1 VKRVLAAVP
10 LSLALAACA
19 SAAPQRPP
27 QPPPAAL
34 TVSLTQGRSDQPK
47 HILTVLVANAG
58 TAPVWIAD
66 VRLETP
72 SFAAT
77 GFARMDTY
85 VKKAPV
91 GLRIPYGAARCA
103 ASGVPAMAPAR
114 VVARIRAADG
124 PQREVGWALPHPDP
138 LLARLFREECEAY
151 VVGQAAEVAFGTE
164 WVKKGRALHG
174 SVVVTR
180 RSGDQRISVTDLYGN
195 VHHRLEARAAVLEP
209 GARRLEIPVR
219 VSPDRC
225 DPHSFAEAKIAML
238 FNARVALGDAPPRHL
253 VFRSDR
259 VRTQEGRLD
268 EVLLEH
274 ARRICGI

>member
-1 VKRVLAAVP
+1 MKRALAA
-10 LSLALAACA
+10 LSLFLALAACA
-19 SAAPQRPP
+19 SAAP

-47 HILTVLVANAG
+47 QILTVLVTNAG

-66 VRLETP
+66 VRLDSP

-77 GFARMDTY
+77 GVARMDTY

-103 ASGVPAMAPAR
+103 ASGVPEMAPAR
-114 VVARIRAADG
+114 VVAHIRAADG
-124 PQREVGWALPHPDP
+124 PQREVSWALPHPDP

-151 VVGQAAEVAFGTE
+151 VVGQAAEVVFGTE

-180 RSGDQRISVTDLYGN
+180 RSGDQRISIADLYGN
-195 VHHRLEARAAVLEP
+195 VHHRLEARPAVLEP
-209 GARRLEIPVR
+209 GARRLEIPVK

-238 FNARVALGDAPPRHL
+238 FNARVALGGAPPRHL

-259 VRTQEGRLD
+259 VRTQQGRLD

-274 ARRICGI
+274 ARRTCGI